1 MPVFINKIVNM
12 ESESYIG
19 LIMMGTLIL
28 GFVIIG
34 IRDEIKKK

>member
-1 MPVFINKIVNM
+1 M

-19 LIMMGTLIL
+19 LIMMGALIL

>member
-1 MPVFINKIVNM
+1 M

-19 LIMMGTLIL
+19 LVIMGSLIVTM
-28 GFVIIG
+28 VITI

>member
-1 MPVFINKIVNM
+1 M

-19 LIMMGTLIL
+19 LVIMGSLIVAM
-28 GFVIIG
+28 VITI